1 MKKELKTPLLDKVN
15 FPKDL
20 KKFNLEEL
28 KQLSSELR
36 SEVIDAVSVTG
47 GHLGAG

>member
-1 MKKELKTPLLDKVN
+1 MKNELKTPLLDKVN

-36 SEVIDAVSVTG
+36 SEVIEQLDLRLTY
-47 GHLGAG
+47 